1 MSAAGRLARLAAGLA
16 AVWLLASCSVVEQG
30 TGVLADVGKI
40 SESDRQAIV
49 KTSAAARSTFGE
61 ITDEEEYYIGRGVAA
76 LVLAQY
82 PVYRNDALT
91 RYINELGQS
100 AAVFSDRPETYAG
113 YYFAVLDSDEI
124 NALAAPGG
132 FIFVT
137 RGLVRRC
144 ANEEMLAAVLAHEV
158 GHVSAKHGL
167 QSIQKSRLLEAFK
180 LIGQTAADRYGPEEL
195 SRLTTIFEGALGD
208 VVDTLII
215 RGYDRKFEYQADE
228 LAVKCLAAAGFA
240 PRGLPDF
247 LEILAG
253 AGASEQGKGWFKTH
267 PSAGQ
272 RLERVKPAAAS
283 TGAAVKVPAARTQ
296 RFQKNA
302 KGV

>member
-1 MSAAGRLARLAAGLA
+1 MSAAGRFGRAAAGLA
-16 AVWLLASCSVVEQG
+16 AGWLLASCSVVEQG
-30 TGVLADVGKI
+30 AGVLAEAGKI
-40 SESDRQAIV
+40 SESNQKAIV
-49 KTSAAARSTFGE
+49 QTTTMARSTFGE

-82 PVYRNDALT
+82 PVYHNDALT

-113 YYFAVLDSDEI
+113 YHFVVLDSDEI

-158 GHVSAKHGL
+158 GHVNAKHGL
-167 QSIQKSRLLEAFK
+167 QSIQKSRLIEAFK
-180 LIGQTAADRYGPEEL
+180 VIGQSAADRYGPEQL
-195 SRLTTIFEGALGD
+195 NRLTGIFEGALGD

-228 LAVKCLAAAGFA
+228 LAVKYLTAAGFA
-240 PRGLPDF
+240 PQGLPDF
-247 LEILAG
+247 LGILAG

-272 RLERVKPAAAS
+272 RLERVKPAAAAQ
-283 TGAAVKVPAARTQ
+283 GAAVKVPSARTL
-296 RFQKNA
+296 RFQKNV